1 MSDRILLVEDDPKLA
16 NFIESEQGF
25 EGYHVTVAPNEL
37 DGLMIARDTQPH
49 LLILDWMLPGISGL
63 NIG

>member
-1 MSDRILLVEDDPKLA
+1 M
-16 NFIESEQGF
+16 
-25 EGYHVTVAPNEL
+25 
-37 DGLMIARDTQPH
+37 DGLMIARDTQPD